1 MTANP
6 AQAFKILK
14 KMGAP
19 PGQLESATTFT
30 LDSHENLTVEQAAE
44 NIAKHFSKISQEF
57 DPLNI
62 DHLPERVQDKLK
74 SPESESK
81 VPFLSTFE
89 VYKTIMAAKKPK
101 SGVPSD
107 LPSKIMAEFAPEI
120 ATPAT

>member
-44 NIAKHFSKISQEF
+44 NIAKHFSK
-57 DPLNI
+57 L
-62 DHLPERVQDKLK
+62 
-74 SPESESK
+74 
-81 VPFLSTFE
+81 
-89 VYKTIMAAKKPK
+89 
-101 SGVPSD
+101 
-107 LPSKIMAEFAPEI
+107 MAEFVPEI
-120 ATPAT
+120 ATLATEIFNNVHSQLHSFNESRYCD